1 MNKYLIKS
9 YEADVDGLI
18 EEVVLAD
25 SVFVDGSVANFSVH
39 VTRNEGKPE
48 EYLDYE
54 SVASIDISKMFF
66 IRVAD
71 KSQNKKTTK

>member
-9 YEADVDGLI
+9 YEVDADGLT

-25 SVFVDGSVANFSVH
+25 SVFVDGFVANFSVH
-39 VTRNEGKPE
+39 VTKNEGKPD
-48 EYLDYE
+48 EYLDFE

-66 IRVAD
+66 IRVPD